1 MLMVNLII
9 RIIDVLISIFAL
21 ITFFP
26 IMFVISTL
34 IIIIDGRPIFYKQK
48 RVGYMGRQFTI
59 FKFRTMKNVFLKNE
73 ELRLTSLGKILR
85 KLSLDELPQF
95 INVLRKEMSI
105 VGPRPLPVSIEKK
118 IKKSIKFKRRK
129 ILPGIT
135 GMSQINYKGKNRKLS
150 EKLKL
155 DLNYISNYSLH
166 NYFKILIKTPLV
178 LVVRFLK
185 NKSSIIK

>member
-85 KLSLDELPQF
+85 KLSLDE
-95 INVLRKEMSI
+95 
-105 VGPRPLPVSIEKK
+105 
-118 IKKSIKFKRRK
+118 
-129 ILPGIT
+129 
-135 GMSQINYKGKNRKLS
+135 
-150 EKLKL
+150 
-155 DLNYISNYSLH
+155 
-166 NYFKILIKTPLV
+166 
-178 LVVRFLK
+178 
-185 NKSSIIK
+185 